1 MISVLATKLEDAAAP
16 SLRAPLAVA
25 DAAYGLLEHVLEPLA
40 GLGGTLDVPRGV
52 DPGLHLPALAGRDE
66 VCGAHGVRVVA
77 LRGPQV
83 RFCGCSKKNKNHIS
97 VEGIAK
103 HKL

>member
-1 MISVLATKLEDAAAP
+1 
-16 SLRAPLAVA
+16 
-25 DAAYGLLEHVLEPLA
+25 
-40 GLGGTLDVPRGV
+40 
-52 DPGLHLPALAGRDE
+52 
-66 VCGAHGVRVVA
+66 VVA